1 MNNNEN
7 GNYILE
13 VSWGCPSDKYPINGL
28 FQFDQAKA
36 LHNIGEKIVF
46 LALDMRS
53 FRRLRKWGY
62 NRFEK
67 AGIPVVVYNF
77 PWGPFSPRLK
87 YKAQDFSFKRAIR
100 RIEKEFGT
108 PRCIHVHCCQQ
119 AISVTNYCES
129 RHIPYVVTEH
139 ITPINE
145 GDDIEKRKE
154 KALKGA
160 RTVIAVSNALARD
173 VKKNY
178 GAASIVIPNIVD
190 LSEFKYSDTSH
201 GQQESET
208 QHTNTN
214 TFEFLSA
221 ASANHGKGFDILVRA
236 YAMLITELKDNSYS
250 LDNNSTEPAKENISN
265 TNVHLTIMGD
275 GPELPL
281 IKNMASELGIQDNIT
296 FTGSYVR
303 NEFADNLSHS
313 NCFVLPSRSET
324 FGIVYIEALA
334 TGTPVIATKC
344 GGPEDFV
351 DDTNGILIPVD
362 DVDALAEAMKE
373 MVRDFQS
380 TNCKFSGAH
389 MELVSESCKE
399 KFSPEAVAKEVAKRI
414 G

>member
-1 MNNNEN
+1 MDKKVI
-7 GNYILE
+7 GANYILE
-13 VSWGCPSDKYPINGL
+13 VSWGCPSEKYPLNGL

-36 LHNIGEKIVF
+36 LHNIGEKTVF

-119 AISVTNYCES
+119 VISVTDYCES
-129 RHIPYVVTEH
+129 RNIPYVVTEH
-139 ITPINE
+139 ITPLNE

-178 GAASIVIPNIVD
+178 GADSVVIPNIVD
-190 LSEFKYSDTSH
+190 LSEFKYSDLRQR
-201 GQQESET
+201 QQNSET
-208 QHTNTN
+208 QRTNTR

-236 YAMLITELKDNSYS
+236 YAKLIAELED
-250 LDNNSTEPAKENISN
+250 NSTELSKENISN
-265 TNVHLTIMGD
+265 TKTHLTIMGD
-275 GPELPL
+275 GPELP
-281 IKNMASELGIQDNIT
+281 IIRNMASELGILDNIT

-303 NEFADNLSHS
+303 KEFADNLSHS
-313 NCFVLPSRSET
+313 DCFVLPSRSET

-362 DVDALAEAMKE
+362 DVDALAEAMKG
-373 MVRDFQS
+373 MVRDSMS
-380 TNCKFSGAH
+380 TNRRFSGDH
-389 MELVSESCKE
+389 MKQVSESCKE
-399 KFSPEAVAKEVAKRI
+399 KFSPEAVAKEVAGKL

>member
-1 MNNNEN
+1 MNETTN

-13 VSWGCPSDKYPINGL
+13 VSWGCPSEKYPLNGI

-36 LHNIGEKIVF
+36 LHDAGEKIVF

-53 FRRLRKWGY
+53 FRRSRKWGY
-62 NRFEK
+62 NRFDR
-67 AGIPVVVYNF
+67 AGIPVIEYNF
-77 PWGPFSPRLK
+77 PWGPFSPTLK
-87 YKAQDFSFKRAIR
+87 YKAQDFSFKRAIA

-108 PRCIHVHCCQQ
+108 PKCIHAHCCQQ
-119 AISVTNYCES
+119 AISVTDYCAE
-129 RHIPYVVTEH
+129 RHVPYIITEH
-139 ITPINE
+139 ITPLNE
-145 GDDIEKRKE
+145 GDQIEARKE

-160 RTVIAVSNALARD
+160 KAVIAVSNALGRD
-173 VKKNY
+173 IKKNY
-178 GAASIVIPNIVD
+178 DADSVVVPNIVD

-221 ASANHGKGFDILVRA
+221 ASANHGKGFDVLVKA
-236 YAMLITELKDNSYS
+236 YAKLIAEL
-250 LDNNSTEPAKENISN
+250 ENDSDIK
-265 TNVHLTIMGD
+265 THLTIMGD
-275 GPELPL
+275 GPELPI

-303 NEFADNLSHS
+303 KEFADNLSHS
-313 NCFVLPSRSET
+313 DCFVLPSRSET

-380 TNCKFSGAH
+380 ANCKFSGAH
-389 MELVSESCKE
+389 MKLVSESCKE
-399 KFSPEAVAKEVAKRI
+399 KFSPEAVAKEVAAKL

>member
-1 MNNNEN
+1 MNDKMD

-108 PRCIHVHCCQQ
+108 PKCIHVHCCQQ
-119 AISVTNYCES
+119 AISITDYCES

-139 ITPINE
+139 ITPLNE

-178 GAASIVIPNIVD
+178 GADSIVIPNIVD

-201 GQQESET
+201 GQQESEI
-208 QHTNTN
+208 QSTNTN

-221 ASANHGKGFDILVRA
+221 ASANHGKGFDVLVKA
-236 YAMLITELKDNSYS
+236 YAKLIAEL
-250 LDNNSTEPAKENISN
+250 ENDSDIK
-265 TNVHLTIMGD
+265 TNLTIMGD

-303 NEFADNLSHS
+303 KEFADNLSHS

-351 DDTNGILIPVD
+351 DDTNGILVPVD

-380 TNCKFSGAH
+380 ANCKFSGAH
-389 MELVSESCKE
+389 MKLVSESCKE
-399 KFSPEAVAKEVAKRI
+399 KFSPEAVAKEVAKRL